1 MHKHDKSTHM
11 LQTLHVSGCG
21 KHLSSLPLAVPH
33 PTQACH
39 EAICSIRLIDRETET
54 TGYPRS
60 TERADGLDSIEIG
73 AKREVKRGVE
83 RWAKLNVLL
92 PQSPWYG

>member
-1 MHKHDKSTHM
+1 MVIKIHKHDKSTNM

-21 KHLSSLPLAVPH
+21 KHLSSLPLAMPH

-73 AKREVKRGVE
+73 Q
-83 RWAKLNVLL
+83 NVR
-92 PQSPWYG
+92 